1 MDTTAGT
8 RQSEKTFEA
17 IQAGQEREDRL
28 DGQNMTARTGPLGE
42 KSRDRKAGSI
52 CTSLTVS
59 PDRTERTGQDIKKQQ
74 DSSCGQG
81 CWGRT
86 AGRGELVQDNW
97 DRTVKIVGI
106 VHSG

>member
-28 DGQNMTARTGPLGE
+28 NGQNMTARTGQLGE

-59 PDRTERTGQDIKKQQ
+59 PDRTERTGQDITKNN
-74 DSSCGQG
+74 
-81 CWGRT
+81 RT
-86 AGRGELVQDNW
+86 AAVDKVAGAGQLVQENW
-97 DRTVKIVGI
+97 CKTTGTEQSR
-106 VHSG
+106 